1 VKGKRFKTLCLNDN
15 IATLTSWANDVGYED
30 CFSEQLANW
39 VEEGNRSIGVGAEI
53 SARIMEETF
62 DSLDAPIRR
71 VTAKDVPIPF
81 SRNLERAV
89 LPDTEKI
96 ICQVKKLI

>member
-1 VKGKRFKTLCLNDN
+1 M
-15 IATLTSWANDVGYED
+15 ATLTSWTNDVGYED

-39 VEEGNRSIGVGAEI
+39 VEEGNRSIGMGAEI
-53 SARIMEETF
+53 SARVMEEAF
-62 DSLDAPIRR
+62 DSSDASIRR
-71 VTAKDVPIPF
+71 VAAKDVPLPF